1 MDKSTLAYLAARM
14 KEASS
19 WGGAAAFVLAALHLS
34 ANPDVV
40 NAALSVIAAT
50 GSLIA
55 ILVPEGA
62 ASQPKGSN

>member
-1 MDKSTLAYLAARM
+1 MNAVAYLGARM

-34 ANPDVV
+34 ASPDVV
-40 NAALSVIAAT
+40 NAALSVVAAI
-50 GSLIA
+50 GGLIA
-55 ILVPEGA
+55 ILAPEGA

>member
-1 MDKSTLAYLAARM
+1 MNTVAYLGARM

-34 ANPDVV
+34 ASPDVV
-40 NAALSVIAAT
+40 NAALSVVAAI
-50 GSLIA
+50 GGLIA